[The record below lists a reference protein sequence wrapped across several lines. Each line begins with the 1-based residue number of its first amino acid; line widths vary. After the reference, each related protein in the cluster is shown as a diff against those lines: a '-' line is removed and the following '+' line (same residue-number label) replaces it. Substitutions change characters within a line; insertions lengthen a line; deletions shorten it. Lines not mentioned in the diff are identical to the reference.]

1 MTGEPPV
8 TGHPEAHPDW
18 AYAPVQATSVAV
30 LPQRSFLPAAGT
42 TTSLSPAAGNESGLP
57 VGTALTVGGLGLL
70 LSLGLTLWSRS
81 QSDATQQIDH
91 QLRLSLV
98 ITLGFYV
105 LLGCALGAFCVQRRV
120 GLTWIR
126 GSAPVALL
134 WGLPLGA
141 AGGGLAVLLNSAIAG
156 HLASDPRVELLVGGG
171 GALRIGLT
179 LVVTAALAPVVEE
192 VLFRGVLAGTL
203 ISRGPAPAV
212 WVSAVA
218 FAIWHMNP
226 TSLRYYVF
234 MGLLLATLWRKHGL
248 LASMAAHAAFNGVLT
263 IAAVAATTGAGHVTS
278 YESIS
283 FQLPGGWHEQRTSIV
298 PGGMSVQGPG
308 GAGLAVLARP
318 GPALTLEQMFGN
330 LVAAESGNPLRT
342 VQPGSER
349 RVQTPAGEAI
359 EADITLS
366 GQPGHVLDLIV
377 NGTAYELIVVT
388 GGSPAAEHGWHL
400 ITASVAT
407 R

>member
-1 MTGEPPV
+1 
-8 TGHPEAHPDW
+8 
-18 AYAPVQATSVAV
+18 V
-30 LPQRSFLPAAGT
+30 LPQRSFLPADS
-42 TTSLSPAAGNESGLP
+42 TTSRFPAAGNESGLP
-57 VGTALTVGGLGLL
+57 LGTALTVGGLGLL

-81 QSDATQQIDH
+81 LSDPTQQIDH

-105 LLGCALGAFCVQRRV
+105 LLGGALGAFCLQRRV
-120 GLTWIR
+120 GLTWTR
-126 GSAPVALL
+126 GSAFGALG

-156 HLASDPRVELLVGGG
+156 HLASDPRAELLVGGG

-179 LVVTAALAPVVEE
+179 FVVTAALAPVVEE

-203 ISRGPAPAV
+203 LARGPAPAV

-218 FAIWHMNP
+218 FSIWHMNP

-234 MGLLLATLWRKHGL
+234 MGLLLATLWRKRGL
-248 LASMAAHAAFNGVLT
+248 LASMAGHAAFNGVLT
-263 IAAVAATTGAGHVTS
+263 IAAVAATSGAGHVLS

-283 FQLPGGWHEQRTSIV
+283 LRLPGGWHEQRTSIV
-298 PGGMSVQGPG
+298 PGGVSVEGPG
-308 GAGLAVLARP
+308 GAGLVVLARP
-318 GPALTLEQMFGN
+318 GAAPTLEQRYGS
-330 LVAAESGNPLRT
+330 LVAAESGNPLRA
-342 VQPGSER
+342 VRPGSER
-349 RVQTPAGEAI
+349 RVQVPAGEAI

-366 GQPGHVLDLIV
+366 GQPGHVLDLVV
-377 NGTAYELIVVT
+377 NGTAYELLVVT
-388 GGSPAAEHGWHL
+388 GGSPAAERGWLL
-400 ITASVAT
+400 IAASVAT

>member
-1 MTGEPPV
+1 
-8 TGHPEAHPDW
+8 
-18 AYAPVQATSVAV
+18 
-30 LPQRSFLPAAGT
+30 
-42 TTSLSPAAGNESGLP
+42 

-81 QSDATQQIDH
+81 LSDATQQIDH

-105 LLGCALGAFCVQRRV
+105 LLGGALAAFCLQRMV
-120 GLTWIR
+120 SLTWIR
-126 GSAPVALL
+126 ASAPVALQ

-141 AGGGLAVLLNSAIAG
+141 AGGGLAVLLNSTIAG
-156 HLASDPRVELLVGGG
+156 HLASDPRAELLVGGG

-192 VLFRGVLAGTL
+192 VLFRGILAGTL

-218 FAIWHMNP
+218 FSIWHMNP

-248 LASMAAHAAFNGVLT
+248 LASLAAHAAFNGVLT
-263 IAAVAATTGAGHVTS
+263 IAAVAATTGAGHVIS

-283 FQLPGGWHEQRTSIV
+283 VRLPGGWHEQRTSIV
-298 PGGMSVQGPG
+298 PGAVAVAGPG
-308 GAGLAVLARP
+308 GAGLVVLVRP
-318 GPALTLEQMFGN
+318 GAAPTLEQLLGN
-330 LVAAESGNPLRT
+330 LVAAENGHPLRA
-342 VQPGSER
+342 VLPGSER

-359 EADITLS
+359 EADVTMS
-366 GQPGHVLDLIV
+366 GQPGHVLDLV
-377 NGTAYELIVVT
+377 VDGRAYELLVVT
-388 GGSPAAEHGWHL
+388 GGSPAAERGWQL
-400 ITASVAT
+400 ITASVA
-407 R
+407 RR